1 MYMDTTEG
9 FVDGEQE
16 LVSKFGLEIREDT
29 TFTVSKEGGKILSE
43 DTQIVSDEANEG
55 DIIYIA

>member
-9 FVDGEQE
+9 FLVYEQE

-29 TFTVSKEGGKILSE
+29 TFTVSKRSE
-43 DTQIVSDEANEG
+43 DIVETLLHK
-55 DIIYIA
+55 